1 MEGEDRTAGAAT
13 GDSKELKSPKT
24 FRPVTNTF
32 PTSAHALERLFYIQ
46 NIGKEQNMFSFER
59 GGLV

>member
-13 GDSKELKSPKT
+13 GDSKELKSLKA
-24 FRPVTNTF
+24 FSSVTNIS
-32 PTSAHALERLFYIQ
+32 PTSAHALESPFHIQ
-46 NIGKEQNMFSFER
+46 NIGKERNMFSFER